1 MIDKFSSTG
10 DLDHIEKKK
19 IIDKIDEKLLNLSL
33 DHTVID

>member
-10 DLDHIEKKK
+10 DLDPNEKKK

-33 DHTVID
+33 DHTIID